1 MKIVFIYADNP
12 QEFNTSNWRCVIP
25 SQGLVRNGHESAYFH
40 VNEFAQN
47 NEEVEKWCASADVI
61 VVERNLFGDVL
72 VRMQYWKVRNKIV
85 VCNFDDSYDKMTPD
99 NPAYRFWFLNKGDA
113 IDDKGAKQELTYV
126 PPPMIQFKWGLRV
139 SAAAMLPSKKL
150 MEDWKDYVDCFYM
163 PNYLDLEKYR
173 VEKPDHKGIIIGWGG
188 SLSHYKSFVD
198 SHVLRALK
206 KICKNYPE
214 VRVMIAG
221 DKRVFDKVDI
231 PESQKIYQNFVIFDK
246 WANVL
251 SNFDIGIA
259 PLAGEYDKRRS
270 LIKPLEYMIMK
281 IPWIG
286 SNNVAYDSIK
296 KYGQV
301 IKNDYYEW
309 YHAIDDVIKN
319 LQSYREQTEL
329 SYQFAV
335 SQSIDNNIDNI
346 IDSYKQVIRKG
357 YRD

>member
-1 MKIVFIYADNP
+1 LKIVFIYADNP

-85 VCNFDDSYDKMTPD
+85 VCNFDDAYNLMSPD